1 MTVISTRNIASAR
14 ATEVD
19 RCSPCFLS
27 IISAPEI
34 LPAAFLDPITNL
46 EYTTGQTTTA
56 NLNGTSYTSVQEFQ
70 LSLSFTLIVGVDR
83 NWPGCILGAGFA
95 FTLNAPDRGV
105 ALARRLR
112 GTHEKNRCYRLRD
125 SARHDGCGDP

>member
-1 MTVISTRNIASAR
+1 MTVISTRNIAMAR

-19 RCSPCFLS
+19 PCSPCFLS

-34 LPAAFLDPITNL
+34 LPAAFFNQITNL

-70 LSLSFTLIVGVDR
+70 PSLSLTLAEGVDR
-83 NWPGCILGAGFA
+83 NCPGCILVVGSE
-95 FTLNAPDRGV
+95 LCPPQD
-105 ALARRLR
+105 
-112 GTHEKNRCYRLRD
+112 
-125 SARHDGCGDP
+125 

>member
-19 RCSPCFLS
+19 PCSPCFFS

-34 LPAAFLDPITNL
+34 LTAALLDPITSL

-56 NLNGTSYTSVQEFQ
+56 NLNGTSYTSLQKIHQ
-70 LSLSFTLIVGVDR
+70 SLSLTLAEGVER
-83 NWPGCILGAGFA
+83 NWRGCILV
-95 FTLNAPDRGV
+95 V
-105 ALARRLR
+105 ASELSPPQ
-112 GTHEKNRCYRLRD
+112 D
-125 SARHDGCGDP
+125 

>member
-1 MTVISTRNIASAR
+1 MTVINTRNIASAR

-19 RCSPCFLS
+19 PCSPCFLS

-34 LPAAFLDPITNL
+34 LPTELLDPITNL

-70 LSLSFTLIVGVDR
+70 PSLSLTLAEGVDR
-83 NWPGCILGAGFA
+83 NWPGCILVAGSD
-95 FTLNAPDRGV
+95 FTLRAAVWSG
-105 ALARRLR
+105 A
-112 GTHEKNRCYRLRD
+112 
-125 SARHDGCGDP
+125 